1 MIRQILAFIVLCSF
15 SYTAYSQQASVPEK
29 TKYWIFL
36 TDKLDRSGKRT
47 QVEDAYLTDRAVSRR
62 ALRGESEHAARFASQ
77 DAPISQ
83 VYEDD
88 LSEKGFT
95 IEQRSRWMNAVTA
108 YLNEDEVEQI
118 SELSYVKEIHGVR
131 HLSPHVEP
139 STPISPVIAQEVSKA
154 CPSPKYGGSCRQL
167 DVVNAIPAL
176 DEGITGTGVLL
187 GFVDTHFN
195 QRSGGQP
202 FDHPWMRHIP
212 DSGRLMKIRDF
223 TQRDSSQPCLSWNNH
238 GLNVASVASGY
249 LEGSIIG
256 PGYGTNI
263 YGAVTECSPY
273 ERNIEE
279 DNFVA
284 GVEWLESEGVDV
296 ITSSLGYDKFDP
308 GQRSY
313 TPDQLDGDTGLTTIA
328 MDWATLRGVVTVTSA
343 GNGGPNPQTI
353 GTPADAD
360 SVISVGGVNRNRSV
374 TGFSS
379 RGPTAD
385 GRIKPDVSGMAS
397 GVVVAGGGPFGANGT
412 SFSAPMIAGIVTQIL
427 EVNPNLKPREVWKIL
442 TSTSSQAASPDNILG
457 YGIADAYAAIQAA
470 RSFATNRSR
479 EELPILGKLIIHSP
493 FPNPFSDIVHFTIE
507 AFEPITYAQLTMYDV
522 LGRKA
527 AIVYEGPV
535 SSGGF
540 PIQFD
545 AHHLPPGVYAYTL
558 EFEGRTQSG
567 TVTRLSY

>member
-1 MIRQILAFIVLCSF
+1 MIRQILAFIVICSF
-15 SYTAYSQQASVPEK
+15 SYTAYAQQPSVPEK
-29 TKYWIFL
+29 TKYWIFF
-36 TDKLDRSGKRT
+36 TDKLGTSGKRT
-47 QVEDAYLTDRAVSRR
+47 QVEDTYLTDQAVSRR
-62 ALRGESEHAARFASQ
+62 ALRGESAHAARFAIQ

-88 LSEKGFT
+88 LSEKGFI

-108 YLNEDEVEQI
+108 YLNEIEVEQI
-118 SELSYVKEIHGVR
+118 SELSYVKEIRGVR

-139 STPISPVIAQEVSKA
+139 SIPISPVIAEEVPSV
-154 CPSPKYGGSCRQL
+154 CPSPKYGSSCRQL

-176 DEGITGTGVLL
+176 DEGINGAGVSL

-195 QRSGGQP
+195 QSSGGDN

-212 DSGRLMKIRDF
+212 DSGRLMEIRDF
-223 TQRDSSQPCLSWNNH
+223 TQRDSSQPCLGWNNH

-249 LEGSIIG
+249 LEGSITG
-256 PGYGTNI
+256 PGHGANI
-263 YGAVTECSPY
+263 YGAVTECDSY

-296 ITSSLGYDKFDP
+296 ITSSLGYDKFDS

-313 TPDQLDGDTGLTTIA
+313 TPDDLDGDTGLTTIV
-328 MDWATLRGVVTVTSA
+328 MDWATLRGVITVTSA
-343 GNGGPNPQTI
+343 GNSGPDPKTI
-353 GTPADAD
+353 STPADAD
-360 SVISVGGVNRNRSV
+360 SVISVGGVRSNRVVNS
-374 TGFSS
+374 FSS

-385 GRIKPDVSGMAS
+385 GRIKPDVSAMAS
-397 GVVVAGGGPFGANGT
+397 GVVVAGGDPFGSNGT

-427 EVNPNLKPREVWKIL
+427 EVNPDLKPREVWQIL
-442 TSTSSQAASPDNILG
+442 TSTASQATSPDNILG
-457 YGIADAYAAIQAA
+457 YGIADAHAAIQAA
-470 RSFATNRSR
+470 RSFATNRST
-479 EELPILGKLIIHSP
+479 EELPLPDKLIIHTP
-493 FPNPFSDIVHFTIE
+493 FPNPFNGIVHFTIE
-507 AFEPITYAQLTMYDV
+507 AFEPIAYAQLTIYDV

-527 AIVYEGPV
+527 ATVYEGPV
-535 SSGGF
+535 RSGGF

-545 AHHLPPGVYAYTL
+545 GYHLPPGVYAYTL

-567 TVTRLSY
+567 TITRLSY